1 MNKKLKIK
9 FNKDGLIPVIIQ
21 DYRNNQVLM
30 VAYMNQEAFDLTLKT
45 NKVHF
50 FSRSRNKLW
59 LKGETSGNFQLVKSI
74 YFDCD
79 LDTLLIKVSQKGG
92 ACHEGYK
99 RCFFRKL
106 TPKGDL
112 KVIENKVFDE
122 KKVYKK
128 VTRNQ

>member
-1 MNKKLKIK
+1 MKITEKIK

-21 DYRNNQVLM
+21 DYRNEQVLM
-30 VAYMNQEAFDLTLKT
+30 VAYMNQKAFDLTVKT

-59 LKGETSGNFQLVKSI
+59 LKGETSGNFQKVKAI

-79 LDTLLIKVSQKGG
+79 MDTILIKVSQKGG
-92 ACHEGYK
+92 ACHQGY
-99 RCFFRKL
+99 RSCFFRKL
-106 TPKGDL
+106 TPKGGL
-112 KVIENKVFDE
+112 KVIEKKVFDE

-128 VTRNQ
+128 V